1 MQSALPLLGSVGM
14 IGLIIWAINA
24 DNKERANSTTVNVVS
39 RQTDEIAL
47 DIDDQPLEVAS

>member
-1 MQSALPLLGSVGM
+1 MF
-14 IGLIIWAINA
+14 AINA